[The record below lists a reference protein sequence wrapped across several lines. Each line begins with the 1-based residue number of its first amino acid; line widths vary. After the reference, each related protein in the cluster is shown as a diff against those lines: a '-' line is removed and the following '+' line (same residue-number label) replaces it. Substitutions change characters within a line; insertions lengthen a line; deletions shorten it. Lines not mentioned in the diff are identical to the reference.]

1 MNPEFIKRQAI
12 FLIQL
17 LVVSILIFGIH
28 SYLVHHFAKE
38 TVFLFPVW
46 QIYTF
51 HFMTTAL
58 LYGVINYKYSQ
69 RKTDI
74 FNFFMGGTLLKMI
87 LAIIFLSPLLLSEFE
102 NKQPDVFNFF
112 ITYFLYL
119 GFEVYSITK
128 FLQK

>member
-38 TVFLFPVW
+38 MAFFFPVW

-51 HFMTTAL
+51 HFITTAL

-69 RKTDI
+69 GKTDV